1 MYVTPPTRVN
11 PQIKKY
17 LKKFRAAANLGQVSA
32 MRLYLQGIRGDSG
45 MWPGCGAGAAGG
57 ATGARRAEF
66 TPVKW
71 ANAAAVGMVIL
82 AIWPVA
88 KSTIEARPR
97 TDSAGKCLPGIKLF
111 GQRVADFTGWLVG
124 LSCLCVVIPALREW
138 LI

>member
-1 MYVTPPTRVN
+1 MAR
-11 PQIKKY
+11 
-17 LKKFRAAANLGQVSA
+17 
-32 MRLYLQGIRGDSG
+32 MRRGR
-45 MWPGCGAGAAGG
+45 GG
-57 ATGARRAEF
+57 RRNRGTARARRAEF

-82 AIWPVA
+82 TIWPVA
-88 KSTIEARPR
+88 KSAIEARPR